1 MRWQGR
7 EECGEGHGT
16 GDGQWREWVIYLWK
30 TYGKPLENR
39 WNTMENLQKSHGKNY
54 GTPIETQ
61 LENLWKTYGKQL
73 ETYGKALVVSCEF
86 KRNSNKRQELVFGDV
101 ATSGDVSP
109 AVVPL
114 FGAQPFW
121 LCPGC
126 QTVKKKYPIRA
137 LFFATAWEFSYM
149 GTEPFAE
156 SNQPLGMKTCCKIDK
171 FWQLTIGT
179 STCKKYFYS
188 KHC

>member
-1 MRWQGR
+1 MANGGNGWFTYGKPM
-7 EECGEGHGT
+7 ENHWKTDGT
-16 GDGQWREWVIYLWK
+16 LWK
-30 TYGKPLENR
+30 TYRNPMEKL
-39 WNTMENLQKSHGKNY
+39 WNTY
-54 GTPIETQ
+54 WTQ

-126 QTVKKKYPIRA
+126 QTVKKKYPILA
-137 LFFATAWEFSYM
+137 LFFATAWELSYM